1 MHTNIYIYY
10 TYIHTFI
17 YIYNHILSTSGLSY
31 IYIIYYTLYYTYIYI
46 YYVYIYICIYINYV
60 YIYYVYIYIMY
71 IYIYYVYIYIY
82 YMSTYS
88 FITVTRFGSV
98 PATWAA
104 SDPKKA
110 TCPTSARSPRAQPHR
125 SRHRPVARSREAWCS
140 GSPGAM
146 VLGDGTVKHGGFIA
160 TKWWLYMIYM
170 ILS

>member
-1 MHTNIYIYY
+1 
-10 TYIHTFI
+10 
-17 YIYNHILSTSGLSY
+17 
-31 IYIIYYTLYYTYIYI
+31 
-46 YYVYIYICIYINYV
+46 
-60 YIYYVYIYIMY
+60 
-71 IYIYYVYIYIY
+71 
-82 YMSTYS
+82 MSTYS

-104 SDPKKA
+104 SDPKKT

-140 GSPGAM
+140 ASPGAM

-160 TKWWLYMIYM
+160 LKWWLYMIYIYM